1 MGNTIA
7 ALRYSPVL
15 LTLLLAAAPAQAA
28 ECVPSLRILNSVQ
41 MQSTTDRTTMLVPV
55 KIDGSDKKLLLDTGG
70 LVSQISRATA
80 DALNLPQRYSPRR
93 LFDLAGNASNA
104 QATLDRLTLGERNE
118 KGISMLVA
126 PNPELGTSLPYD
138 GLLATDLLSDT
149 DIDMDFGARRL
160 TAFSTDHCDGQV
172 IYWPADHVAAVPIT
186 VKRNLI
192 FLPVTVD
199 GHVLNAVL
207 DTGSQY
213 TAMNLTVANQLFGL
227 TPESPDMRPLTLA
240 NGEKSLDAYGHRFE
254 TLTFDGV
261 KVLNLQIYLM
271 QDKIATREKIRRMEG
286 LEESDDVVF
295 PDLLIGMDVLRHLHV
310 YYATKEKRLYISE
323 AARGESALFRYQNR

>member
-1 MGNTIA
+1 MGNIAA
-7 ALRYSPVL
+7 ALRRSPVL
-15 LTLLLAAAPAQAA
+15 LAMMLIAAPAWAA

-41 MQSTTDRTTMLVPV
+41 MQSTTDRTVMLVPV

-80 DALNLPQRYSPRR
+80 DALNLPQHYSRRR

-104 QATLDRLTLGERNE
+104 QATLDRLTLGERSE
-118 KGISMLVA
+118 KDISMLVA

-138 GLLATDLLSDT
+138 GLLATDLFRDT

-192 FLPVTVD
+192 FLPVTID
-199 GHVLNAVL
+199 GHAFNAVL

-213 TAMNLTVANQLFGL
+213 TAMNMAVANHLFGL
-227 TPESPDMRPLTLA
+227 TPDSPDMQPLTLA
-240 NGEKSLDAYGHRFE
+240 NGEKSLDAYGHRFDK
-254 TLTFDGV
+254 LTFDGV
-261 KVLNLQIYLM
+261 DVLNLRIYLM

-286 LEESDDVVF
+286 LDDTDDVVF

-310 YYATKEKRLYISE
+310 YYAAKEKRLYISE
-323 AARGESALFRYQNR
+323 AARGESALFRFQNR

>member
-1 MGNTIA
+1 MGNITA
-7 ALRYSPVL
+7 TLRRSPVL
-15 LTLLLAAAPAQAA
+15 LALLLAALPARAA

-41 MQSTTDRTTMLVPV
+41 MQSTTDRTAMLVPV

-80 DALNLPQRYSPRR
+80 DALNLPQHYSRRR

-104 QATLDRLTLGERNE
+104 QATLNRLTLGERSE

-138 GLLATDLLSDT
+138 GLLATDLFTDT

-192 FLPVTVD
+192 FLPVTID
-199 GHVLNAVL
+199 GHEFNAVL

-213 TAMNLTVANQLFGL
+213 TAMNMAVANRLFGL
-227 TPESPDMRPLTLA
+227 TPDSPDMQPLTLA
-240 NGEKSLDAYGHRFE
+240 NGEKSLDAYGHRFDK
-254 TLTFDGV
+254 LTFDGV
-261 KVLNLQIYLM
+261 DVLNLRIFLM

-286 LEESDDVVF
+286 LDDSDDVVF

-323 AARGESALFRYQNR
+323 AALGESALFRYQNR

>member
-1 MGNTIA
+1 MGN
-7 ALRYSPVL
+7 ALAVLIRPSVL
-15 LTLLLAAAPAQAA
+15 LVLLLIAAPARAA
-28 ECVPSLRILNSVQ
+28 DCVPSLRILNSVQ
-41 MQSTTDRTTMLVPV
+41 MQSTTDRTVMLVPV

-80 DALNLPQRYSPRR
+80 DALNLPQRYSSRR

-104 QATLDRLTLGERNE
+104 QATLGRLTLGERNE
-118 KGISMLVA
+118 RGISMLVA
-126 PNPELGTSLPYD
+126 PNPDLGTSLPYD
-138 GLLATDLLSDT
+138 GLLATDMFLNT

-172 IYWPADHVAAVPIT
+172 IYWPADRVAAVPIT

-192 FLPVTVD
+192 FLPVTID

-213 TAMNLTVANQLFGL
+213 TAMNMTVANRLFGL
-227 TPESPDMRPLTLA
+227 TPESPDMQPLTLA
-240 NGEKSLDAYGHRFE
+240 NGEKSLDAYGHRFDN
-254 TLTFDGV
+254 LTFDGV
-261 KVLNLQIYLM
+261 NVLDLRIYLM

-286 LEESDDVVF
+286 LDEADDVVF

-310 YYATKEKRLYISE
+310 YYAAKEKRLYISE

>member
-1 MGNTIA
+1 MGNIVV
-7 ALRYSPVL
+7 ALKRSPVL
-15 LTLLLAAAPAQAA
+15 LALLLASTPAWAAD
-28 ECVPSLRILNSVQ
+28 CVSSLHILNSVQ
-41 MQSTTDRTTMLVPV
+41 MQSTTDRTVMLVPV

-80 DALNLPQRYSPRR
+80 DALNLPQHYSRRR

-104 QATLDRLTLGERNE
+104 QATLDRLTLGERSEN
-118 KGISMLVA
+118 GISMLVA

-138 GLLATDLLSDT
+138 GLLATDLFTDT

-192 FLPVTVD
+192 FLPVTID

-213 TAMNLTVANQLFGL
+213 TAMNMAVANRLFGL
-227 TPESPDMRPLTLA
+227 TSDSPDMKPLTLA
-240 NGEKSLDAYGHRFE
+240 NGEKSLDAYGHRFDN
-254 TLTFDGV
+254 LTFEGV
-261 KVLNLQIYLM
+261 KVLNLRIYLM
-271 QDKIATREKIRRMEG
+271 QDKIATRDKIRRMEG
-286 LEESDDVVF
+286 LEETDDVVF

-323 AARGESALFRYQNR
+323 AVRGESALFRYQNR

>member
-1 MGNTIA
+1 MGNIA
-7 ALRYSPVL
+7 AALKRSPVL
-15 LTLLLAAAPAQAA
+15 LGLLLIAAPVQAA

-41 MQSTTDRTTMLVPV
+41 MQSTADRTVMLVPV

-80 DALNLPQRYSPRR
+80 DALKLPQHYSRRR

-104 QATLDRLTLGERNE
+104 QATLDRLTLGERSE
-118 KGISMLVA
+118 KDISMLVA

-138 GLLATDLLSDT
+138 GLLATDFFRDT

-192 FLPVTVD
+192 FLPVTID
-199 GHVLNAVL
+199 GHEFNAVL

-213 TAMNLTVANQLFGL
+213 TAMNIVVANRLFGL
-227 TPESPDMRPLTLA
+227 TPDSPGMQPLTLA
-240 NGEKSLDAYGHRFE
+240 NGEKSLDAYGHRFDK
-254 TLTFDGV
+254 LAFDGV
-261 KVLNLQIYLM
+261 DVLNLKIYLM
-271 QDKIATREKIRRMEG
+271 QDKIATREKLRRMEG
-286 LEESDDVVF
+286 LDDTDDVVF

-310 YYATKEKRLYISE
+310 YYAAKEKRLYISE
-323 AARGESALFRYQNR
+323 AVRGESALFRFQDR